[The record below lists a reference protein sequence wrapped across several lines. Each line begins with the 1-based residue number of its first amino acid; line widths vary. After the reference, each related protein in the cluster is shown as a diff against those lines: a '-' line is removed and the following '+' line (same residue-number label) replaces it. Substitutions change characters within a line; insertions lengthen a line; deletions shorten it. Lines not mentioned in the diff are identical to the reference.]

1 MNVMRLELASY
12 DVEDVVFSNS
22 NALVHGVLHL
32 DKSGLLEHLSEVSP
46 FESIDVEIAR
56 PGESVRIVHALDV
69 VEPRAKAPGPGRVFP
84 GLLGPPL
91 GAGEGK
97 TLRLRGVAVVGASEP
112 FAGEDH
118 WAFREGIIEMSG
130 PGAELCP
137 FSRTANIVVSFV
149 PRPEE
154 KDREKT
160 NFGVDAWDEDA
171 RRAIE
176 ASRLLTVRAAEY
188 LAQIARDVK
197 PDEVSTYEL
206 GPVDR
211 DLPKVAYIHHNTGA
225 ALYGWSE
232 FSYDHAMLLHPNEIM
247 DGALV
252 LSTRFVEP
260 AIRDCTYFHQN
271 NSIIHELYD
280 RHGKDLEF
288 VGVVFFSG
296 FGSTMELKETES
308 DSAVKLAHALGA
320 EAAIVSPF
328 RSGHSGVAFMM
339 VCQKCEHSGI
349 SVSVGVSQL
358 VTGAGEPGLN
368 HWVPEANAMVVSGND
383 RETVKLP
390 AVETVIGGTELLND
404 MGPANAKLEVEV
416 RNLYGLSAP
425 MGPTRL
431 SSDLY

>member
-1 MNVMRLELASY
+1 MHLELASY
-12 DVEDVVFSNS
+12 DVKDVVFSDS
-22 NALVHGVLHL
+22 DGLVDGVLHVN
-32 DKSGLLEHLSEVSP
+32 KATLLEHLSEVSP
-46 FESIDVEIAR
+46 FAALDVDIAR

-130 PGAELCP
+130 PGADLCP
-137 FSRTANIVVSFV
+137 FSKTVNVVVKFV
-149 PRPEE
+149 QESGGGA
-154 KDREKT
+154 REKT
-160 NFGVDAWDEDA
+160 NFGVDNWDDDA

-188 LAQIARDVK
+188 LARIARDSE

-206 GPVDR
+206 GPVSEG
-211 DLPKVAYIHHNTGA
+211 LPKVAYIHHNTGA

-232 FSYDHAMLLHPNEIM
+232 FTYDHAMLLHPNEIM

-271 NSIIHELYD
+271 NSIIRELYD

-296 FGSTMELKETES
+296 FGPTMELKEIES

-339 VCQKCEHSGI
+339 VCQKCERSGI
-349 SVSVGVSQL
+349 RVSVGVSQL

-368 HWVPEANAMVVSGND
+368 HWVPEADAMVVSGND
-383 RETVKLP
+383 WETVMLP
-390 AVETVIGGTELLND
+390 AVERVIGGTALLNGE
-404 MGPANAKLEVEV
+404 GPADAELEIEV
-416 RNLYGLSAP
+416 RRLYGLSAP

-431 SSDLY
+431 SAGLY

>member
-1 MNVMRLELASY
+1 MHLELASY
-12 DVEDVVFSNS
+12 DVKDVVFSDANG
-22 NALVHGVLHL
+22 LVDGVLHVN
-32 DKSGLLEHLSEVSP
+32 KAALLEHLAQVSP
-46 FESIDVEIAR
+46 FEALEVEIAR

-91 GAGEGK
+91 GAGEGR
-97 TLRLRGVAVVGASEP
+97 TLRLGGVAVVGAAEP

-137 FSRTANIVVSFV
+137 FSRTVNLVVKFV
-149 PRPEE
+149 QTPGDEI
-154 KDREKT
+154 REKT

-188 LAQIARDVK
+188 LAGIARDVE
-197 PDEVSTYEL
+197 PNEMSEYEL
-206 GPVDR
+206 GPVDQG
-211 DLPKVAYIHHNTGA
+211 LPKVAYIHHNTGA
-225 ALYGWSE
+225 ALYGWSD
-232 FSYDHAMLLHPNEIM
+232 FTYDHAMLLHPNEMM

-271 NSIIHELYD
+271 NSIVRELYE
-280 RHGKDLEF
+280 RHGKDLNF

-296 FGSTMELKETES
+296 FGPTMELKEIES
-308 DSAVKLAHALGA
+308 DSAVKLAHMLGA

-328 RSGHSGVAFMM
+328 RAGHSGVAFMM
-339 VCQKCEHSGI
+339 VCQKCERSGI
-349 SVSVGVSQL
+349 KVSVGVSQL

-368 HWVPEANAMVVSGND
+368 HWVPEADAMVTSGND
-383 RETVKLP
+383 RETIKLP
-390 AVETVIGGTELLND
+390 AVKKVIGGTDLLNGK
-404 MGPANAKLEVEV
+404 GPAGAELELEV

-431 SSDLY
+431 APELY

>member
-1 MNVMRLELASY
+1 MRLELASY
-12 DVEDVVFSNS
+12 DVKDVVFSDS
-22 NALVHGVLHL
+22 DGLVYGVLHVNKAALL
-32 DKSGLLEHLSEVSP
+32 DHLAQVSP
-46 FESIDVEIAR
+46 FEALDVDIAR

-91 GAGEGK
+91 GAGEGRS
-97 TLRLRGVAVVGASEP
+97 LRLGGVAVVGAAEP

-118 WAFREGIIEMSG
+118 WAFREAVIEMSG
-130 PGAELCP
+130 PGADLCP
-137 FSRTANIVVSFV
+137 FSKTVNVVVKFVQRARTD
-149 PRPEE
+149 E
-154 KDREKT
+154 REKT

-206 GPVDR
+206 DPVDES
-211 DLPKVAYIHHNTGA
+211 LPKVAYIHHNTGA
-225 ALYGWSE
+225 ALYGWSD
-232 FSYDHAMLLHPNEIM
+232 FTYDHAMLLHPNEIM

-271 NSIIHELYD
+271 NSIVRELYR
-280 RHGKDLEF
+280 RHGKDLNF
-288 VGVVFFSG
+288 VGVIFFSG
-296 FGSTMELKETES
+296 FGPTMELKETES
-308 DSAVKLAHALGA
+308 DSAVKLAHMLGA

-339 VCQKCEHSGI
+339 VCQKCERSGI
-349 SVSVGVSQL
+349 RVSVGVSQL
-358 VTGAGEPGLN
+358 VTGSGEPGLN
-368 HWVPEANAMVVSGND
+368 HWVPEADAMVTSGND
-383 RETVKLP
+383 RETIKLP
-390 AVETVIGGTELLND
+390 AVNKVIGGTELLNG
-404 MGPANAKLEVEV
+404 MGPAGAELEIEV
-416 RNLYGLSAP
+416 RSLYGLSAP

-431 SSDLY
+431 SAGLY

>member
-1 MNVMRLELASY
+1 MHLELASY
-12 DVEDVVFSNS
+12 DVKDVVFSDS
-22 NALVHGVLHL
+22 DGLVDGVLHVDKTALL
-32 DKSGLLEHLSEVSP
+32 DHLAKVSP
-46 FESIDVEIAR
+46 FEALDVDIGR

-69 VEPRAKAPGPGRVFP
+69 VEPRAKAPGPGLVFP

-91 GAGEGK
+91 GAGEGR
-97 TLRLRGVAVVGASEP
+97 TLRLRGVAVVGVAEP
-112 FAGEDH
+112 FVGEDH
-118 WAFREGIIEMSG
+118 WAFREGIIEMGG
-130 PGAELCP
+130 PGADLCP
-137 FSRTANIVVSFV
+137 FSNTVNVVVKFV
-149 PRPEE
+149 QELE
-154 KDREKT
+154 GGTREKT

-171 RRAIE
+171 RRTIE
-176 ASRLLTVRAAEY
+176 ASRLLTVRAAEH
-188 LAQIARDVK
+188 LARIARDME

-206 GPVDR
+206 GAVDGG
-211 DLPKVAYIHHNTGA
+211 LPKVAYIHHNTGA
-225 ALYGWSE
+225 ALYGWSD
-232 FSYDHAMLLHPNEIM
+232 FTYDHAMLLHPNEIM

-271 NSIIHELYD
+271 NSIIRELYE
-280 RHGKDLEF
+280 RHGKDLDF

-296 FGSTMELKETES
+296 FGPTMELKETES

-339 VCQKCEHSGI
+339 VCQKCERSGI
-349 SVSVGVSQL
+349 RVSVGVSQL

-390 AVETVIGGTELLND
+390 AVEKVIGGTELLNGK
-404 MGPANAKLEVEV
+404 GPADAELKIEV

-431 SSDLY
+431 STVLY